1 MDDIGT
7 RLCSIR
13 KEKNMTQY
21 EFAMLLGMKRD
32 AYARYAINASVP
44 TVRGLYTMAKVLNVS
59 ADYLLVLS
67 LLFKNEKVR
76 SRNHAP
82 KNAVSLIVATQFHI

>member
-1 MDDIGT
+1 MEAIGT
-7 RLCSIR
+7 RLRSIR

-32 AYARYAINASVP
+32 AYARYEINGSIP

-59 ADYLLVLS
+59 ADYLLGLTD
-67 LLFKNEKVR
+67 EE
-76 SRNHAP
+76 H
-82 KNAVSLIVATQFHI
+82 

>member
-1 MDDIGT
+1 MDAIGT
-7 RLCSIR
+7 RLRSIR

-32 AYARYAINASVP
+32 AYARYEINGSIP

-59 ADYLLVLS
+59 ADYLLGLTD
-67 LLFKNEKVR
+67 EE
-76 SRNHAP
+76 H
-82 KNAVSLIVATQFHI
+82 